1 MCQDVKIKMK
11 KKARVLQGLLN
22 LLKDDIE
29 QMSSDADHFDLICLE
44 ESVKDANDTLRMLSD
59 NVKEMEYYLY
69 LSRQS
74 GSRDLHAPL

>member
-1 MCQDVKIKMK
+1 MGQDIKIKMK
-11 KKARVLQGLLN
+11 KKARVLHGLLN

-29 QMSSDADHFDLICLE
+29 QMSSDANHFDLICLE
-44 ESVKDANDTLRMLSD
+44 ESVRDTNDTLRMLSD

-74 GSRDLHAPL
+74 DSRNLQSPL